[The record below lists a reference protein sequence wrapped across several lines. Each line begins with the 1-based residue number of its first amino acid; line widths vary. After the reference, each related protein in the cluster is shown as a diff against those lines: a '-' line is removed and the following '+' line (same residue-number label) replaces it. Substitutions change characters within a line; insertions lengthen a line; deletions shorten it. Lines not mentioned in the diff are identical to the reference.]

1 MHDFF
6 ELQFADML
14 LTSEDQDSSNDGVSQ
29 GGESLPHLLDLFAGY
44 LGNTKEQEQSTRIWQ
59 QVMTKVLKETDEGTN
74 QERQSVIL
82 RGLLDRTSAVP
93 PAIDLK
99 LGAIDDFVTTIVVDQ
114 KYKECK
120 SYEDLVTGALC
131 SNAIIPDTLR
141 LAVFDTLSQR
151 LDLFV
156 SDVMGAQAMGKHA
169 EASAI
174 LAITLKTLSHIVPLS
189 IENNAELPLQQITKA
204 VFDLSC
210 QSEEHLSEA
219 AQQNLDELQ
228 RLSEESE
235 DIQFFLRD
243 CLTDHICD
251 CIQNLQRFTRYDKL
265 PCYTTQRSRIV
276 TMHFN

>member
-44 LGNTKEQEQSTRIWQ
+44 LGNTKEQEKSTRIWQ
-59 QVMTKVLKETDEGTN
+59 QVMTKVLKETDEGTS

-82 RGLLDRTSAVP
+82 RGLLDRTSVVP

-114 KYKECK
+114 KYKESK

-131 SNAIIPDTLR
+131 SNAIIPDALK

-174 LAITLKTLSHIVPLS
+174 LAIILKSLSHIVPVS
-189 IENNAELPLQQITKA
+189 IENSAEVPLQQITKA

-251 CIQNLQRFTRYDKL
+251 CIQNLQRFTRYGKL
-265 PCYTTQRSRIV
+265 PCYIT
-276 TMHFN
+276 